1 MKSERLTVKGLYP
14 EPSESWQRF
23 ISLLQIGEE
32 NAIHMKALA
41 DSVGMTTSA
50 IRHRIRLL
58 KRAGYPVCSSRHGYY
73 IAKDKAELRQS
84 VDAHLKATVT
94 RFVTVKEIRRGLRE
108 DEMQMNI
115 DGCDPENGNNLK
127 GELS

>member
-14 EPSESWQRF
+14 EPSENWQRF
-23 ISLLQIGEE
+23 ISLLQVGEE

-58 KRAGYPVCSSRHGYY
+58 KKAGYPVCSSRHGYY
-73 IAKDKAELRQS
+73 IAKDKAELMQS

-94 RFVTVKEIRRGLRE
+94 RFVTVKEIRRSLNENDDQINLEEYRE
-108 DEMQMNI
+108 
-115 DGCDPENGNNLK
+115 
-127 GELS
+127 